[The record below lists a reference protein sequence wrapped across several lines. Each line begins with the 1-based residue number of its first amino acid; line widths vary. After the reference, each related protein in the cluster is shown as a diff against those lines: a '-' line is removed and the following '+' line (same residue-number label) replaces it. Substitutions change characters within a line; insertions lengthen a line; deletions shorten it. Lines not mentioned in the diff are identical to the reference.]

1 MKFKKSELLDLMKE
15 EIVDEMRGLT
25 MMDDPY
31 DDSQEPESFK
41 VMDKVA
47 REIESMIVSDNDD
60 AISIMSNY
68 LVTAFPNET
77 VTRLS
82 NSGYSLMQELGYKAI
97 RAGDVEDMISREM
110 DDRDDGA
117 PPRMLQEGM
126 DAESMQIV
134 TDAVQKM
141 APLIGAMSLPVLIGL
156 IYEQLR
162 GMGAK

>member
-1 MKFKKSELLDLMKE
+1 MNIKKSDLIALLKE
-15 EIVDEMRGLT
+15 EIVDEIRGLT

-47 REIESMIVSDNDD
+47 NEIESMIISDNDD
-60 AISIMSNY
+60 AISMLSNY

-77 VTRLS
+77 VARLS
-82 NSGYSLMQELGYKAI
+82 MSGYTLMRELGYKAI
-97 RAGDVEDMISREM
+97 RAGDVEDMINREM

-117 PPRMLQEGM
+117 PPRMMQEGM

-134 TDAVQKM
+134 ADAVQKM
-141 APLIGAMSLPVLIGL
+141 APLIGVMSLPVLIGL
-156 IYEQLR
+156 VYEQLR

>member
-1 MKFKKSELLDLMKE
+1 MKFKKSELLELMKE

-60 AISIMSNY
+60 AISILSNY

-82 NSGYSLMQELGYKAI
+82 NSGYSLMRELGYKAI
-97 RAGDVEDMISREM
+97 RAGDVEDMINREM
-110 DDRDDGA
+110 DDRDDGVT
-117 PPRMLQEGM
+117 PRLMQE
-126 DAESMQIV
+126 DV
-134 TDAVQKM
+134 
-141 APLIGAMSLPVLIGL
+141 
-156 IYEQLR
+156 
-162 GMGAK
+162 GAK

>member
-60 AISIMSNY
+60 AISILSNY

-117 PPRMLQEGM
+117 PPRMMQE
-126 DAESMQIV
+126 DV
-134 TDAVQKM
+134 
-141 APLIGAMSLPVLIGL
+141 
-156 IYEQLR
+156 
-162 GMGAK
+162 GAK

>member
-15 EIVDEMRGLT
+15 EIIDEMRGLT

-60 AISIMSNY
+60 AISILSNY

-82 NSGYSLMQELGYKAI
+82 NSGYSLMRELGYKAI

-117 PPRMLQEGM
+117 PPRMMQE
-126 DAESMQIV
+126 DV
-134 TDAVQKM
+134 
-141 APLIGAMSLPVLIGL
+141 
-156 IYEQLR
+156 
-162 GMGAK
+162 GAK